1 MEIHIFV
8 TLTPSA
14 MLHESGT
21 TALDLDTTSGLLLDV
36 LNISATMA
44 NDLSTKIEAWKW
56 FKIDWDLFFRPFTLL
71 LN

>member
-1 MEIHIFV
+1 VEIHILV
-8 TLTPSA
+8 ALTTRA

-21 TALDLDTTSGLLLDV
+21 TALDLDTASGLLLDV

-44 NDLSTKIEAWKW
+44 NNLSTKIEAWKW